1 MSMNKVPAEF
11 EKLRKRARELLSSD
25 PAAEQAVA
33 VLTSG
38 GRILCFA
45 NHDVTSGSTADEA
58 AFVRTLAES
67 GDTEIR
73 AAVCMWSDSALDV
86 PSQHLRKL
94 LADLNPSSLE
104 AGFLLNSG
112 EGFVVRPLKILLSP
126 GR

>member
-1 MSMNKVPAEF
+1 MSINKFPAGF
-11 EKLRKRARELLSSD
+11 EKLREQARELLSSD
-25 PAAEQAVA
+25 PSAEQAVA

-38 GRILCFA
+38 ERIFCFA

-86 PSQHLRKL
+86 PSHHLRKL
-94 LADLNPSSLE
+94 LADLNPSNLE
-104 AGFLLNSG
+104 AGFLLNGG
-112 EGFVVRPLKILLSP
+112 ECSIVKPLKILLSP